1 MIHAHRYPYGMMVRG
16 RSTADA
22 VPAGLAAVTVL
33 VGPASAWM
41 AGRRRGNFGTP
52 PGTTPVAAGYNSG
65 IRPRPARPQP
75 TPEPRLAPAPTLTP
89 DLDQLVA
96 QGPPV
101 GVTVAATPST
111 SIPHPEALP
120 ATDE

>member
-16 RSTADA
+16 RNTAEA

-33 VGPASAWM
+33 
-41 AGRRRGNFGTP
+41 N
-52 PGTTPVAAGYNSG
+52 
-65 IRPRPARPQP
+65 AR
-75 TPEPRLAPAPTLTP
+75 
-89 DLDQLVA
+89 VA

-101 GVTVAATPST
+101 RVTVAATPST
-111 SIPHPEALP
+111 STPHPEALP

>member
-1 MIHAHRYPYGMMVRG
+1 VIHAHRYPYGMMVRG

-22 VPAGLAAVTVL
+22 CSAGLAAVTVL
-33 VGPASAWM
+33 D
-41 AGRRRGNFGTP
+41 
-52 PGTTPVAAGYNSG
+52 
-65 IRPRPARPQP
+65 QP
-75 TPEPRLAPAPTLTP
+75 
-89 DLDQLVA
+89 VA

-111 SIPHPEALP
+111 STPHPEALP

>member
-1 MIHAHRYPYGMMVRG
+1 VIHAHRYPYGMMVRG

-22 VPAGLAAVTVL
+22 CSAGLAAVTVL
-33 VGPASAWM
+33 GPASTWM
-41 AGRRRGNFGTP
+41 AGLRR
-52 PGTTPVAAGYNSG
+52 S
-65 IRPRPARPQP
+65 QP
-75 TPEPRLAPAPTLTP
+75 TPEPRLAPAPTLIP
-89 DLDQLVA
+89 DLDRPVA

-111 SIPHPEALP
+111 STPHPEALP

>member
-1 MIHAHRYPYGMMVRG
+1 VIHAHRYPYGMMVRG
-16 RSTADA
+16 RNTAEA

-33 VGPASAWM
+33 RGPASARM
-41 AGRRRGNFGTP
+41 AGRRRSQTP
-52 PGTTPVAAGYNSG
+52 PATTPVVAGDKPDV
-65 IRPRPARPQP
+65 RPRPAR
-75 TPEPRLAPAPTLTP
+75 LAPAPALVQN
-89 DLDQLVA
+89 LDQPVA